1 MTRLS
6 GEQLK
11 KLGIEA
17 PKNKYNARKTVVDGI
32 TFDSKKEAEKYQEL
46 KLLLRAGEIVDVHL
60 QPKFELIPDF
70 EYRGKKIRGVN
81 YTADFLVVLKDGT
94 VQIIE
99 TKGYKT
105 RDYVIRKKLLLM
117 KLKDC
122 PDIEFMEE

>member
-6 GEQLK
+6 SEQLK
-11 KLGIEA
+11 KLGIEQ

-32 TFDSKKEAEKYQEL
+32 TFDSKKEAKKYQEL
-46 KLLLRAGEIVDVHL
+46 NLLLRAGEIVEIHL
-60 QPKFELIPDF
+60 QPEFELIPDF
-70 EYRGKKIRGVN
+70 EYQGKKIRGVK
-81 YTADFLVVLKDGT
+81 YTADFMVYWKNGKI
-94 VQIIE
+94 QIIE
-99 TKGYKT
+99 TKGCKT